1 MLRSIDKQ
9 SGESIE
15 SVLEKKR
22 KATVGRICRKE
33 KCKGEIDVIVSSRSA
48 VRARCRLAK
57 EVDETRWFDDAS
69 DMCSGLYSCNCKP
82 STTTSSSTLLFP
94 AATLRRCWIF
104 SDWSVILS
112 TQNRSFQIHTHND
125 QLPAVY
131 RCRWTSAAE
140 RPAANPTHV
149 NAAVNRRDRQT
160 DGRTADRY
168 IDPALHSMWTLSKLL
183 AVSQKRSS
191 MACYSFILF
200 LLIYCGKFLHAS
212 LL

>member
-104 SDWSVILS
+104 SSQLKTEHSKYTHITINCPLFTAVDGHLL
-112 TQNRSFQIHTHND
+112 RSAQQQTRRTSM
-125 QLPAVY
+125 LPSIDG
-131 RCRWTSAAE
+131 TD
-140 RPAANPTHV
+140 
-149 NAAVNRRDRQT
+149 RRT

-200 LLIYCGKFLHAS
+200 SLIYCGKFLHAS